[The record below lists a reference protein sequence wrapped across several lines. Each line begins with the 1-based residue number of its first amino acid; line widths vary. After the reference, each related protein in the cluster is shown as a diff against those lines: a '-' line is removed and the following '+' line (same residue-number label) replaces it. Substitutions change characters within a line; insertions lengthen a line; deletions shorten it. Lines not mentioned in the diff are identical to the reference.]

1 MRQPVQ
7 REAAAVAP
15 DGARRAARRALLI
28 ALGAVLIEI
37 LLVMPWVDHAADRNQ
52 TVHFT
57 QHGLIFLG
65 GVAIGFALRELARR

>member
-1 MRQPVQ
+1 MSEV
-7 REAAAVAP
+7 EAGAP
-15 DGARRAARRALLI
+15 DRRQRMARRALLL
-28 ALGAVLIEI
+28 ALGAVVMEI
-37 LLVMPWVDHAADRNQ
+37 LLVMPWVDHAADRNA